1 MKRISKILLA
11 IVLIFTLSSC
21 TTSSSKRT
29 KDIAILYTGDVHVN
43 FDSAIGYD
51 GLAAFKNELIAD
63 NVDVIL
69 VDTGDA
75 IQGTP
80 IGKLSSG
87 SIPIEVM
94 NELGYDAMTLG
105 NHEFDYG
112 QEDLKLLSEL
122 ATFPFLSVNF
132 VDVVT
137 EQPVYQPYKIVERDG
152 IKVGFIGISTPRT
165 ITSSTPIYFQN
176 EQGEFIY
183 SFMQDDSGE
192 KLWTTVQ
199 NTVDAVR
206 KEGVDYVV
214 AMAHLGIDESTSP
227 YLSTTL
233 IEKTRGIDVVLDGH
247 SHSVVEC
254 MRVKNMDGERIL
266 LTSTGSGLENIGY
279 LLIDKKG
286 NISTGLIAEVED
298 KDSEMT
304 TFVQARKDEFEKI
317 LMKPVKAIENDLV
330 IEDSLSGNRII
341 RTTETN
347 LGDLCADAFKEATGA
362 QIAIQNGGG
371 IRKNLM
377 HGEITYGDI
386 LNVLP
391 YGNQLCVIEATG
403 QQILD
408 ALELSV
414 YAIPAEFGGFLQVAG
429 LTFEYDSKVPTP
441 VVRDENNMFLAIEGE
456 RRVKNVKVNGETIDP
471 TKTYTVGG
479 PEYTLLQNGDGY
491 AMFNGN
497 KVIASQITM
506 DYDAVVNYFNN
517 QYEAIKDM
525 YMNPSGTERIIK
537 IQ

>member
-1 MKRISKILLA
+1 MKRIGKILLT
-11 IVLIFTLSSC
+11 IVLIITLSAC
-21 TTSSSKRT
+21 TTTSSKRT
-29 KDIAILYTGDVHVN
+29 KDIAVLYTGDVHVN
-43 FDSAIGYD
+43 LDSTIGYD
-51 GLAAFKNELIAD
+51 GLAAFKNELLAD

-122 ATFPFLSVNF
+122 ATFPFLSLNF
-132 VDVVT
+132 IDIEM
-137 EQPVYQPYKIVERDG
+137 EQPVYRPYKIVERDG
-152 IKVGFIGISTPRT
+152 IKIGFIGVSTPRT

-176 EQGEFIY
+176 DKGEFIY
-183 SFMQDDSGE
+183 SFMQDDSGD
-192 KLWTTVQ
+192 KLWTAVQ

-206 KEGVDYVV
+206 KEGADYVI
-214 AMAHLGIDESTSP
+214 AMTHLGIDESTAP

-233 IEKTRGIDVVLDGH
+233 IEKTNGIDVVLDGH
-247 SHSVVEC
+247 SHSIAEC
-254 MRVKNMDGERIL
+254 MRVKNSDGERIL

-279 LLIDKKG
+279 LLIDKNG
-286 NISTGLIAEVED
+286 NITTGLIAEVKE
-298 KDSEMT
+298 KDSAMT

-317 LMKPVKAIENDLV
+317 LMKPVTTINNDLI
-330 IEDSLSGNRII
+330 IEDLVSGNRII

-362 QIAIQNGGG
+362 EIAIQNGGG

-377 HGEITYGDI
+377 QGEITYGDI

-391 YGNQLCVIEATG
+391 YGNQLCMIEATG

-414 YAIPAEFGGFLQVAG
+414 YAIPAEFGGFLHVSG
-429 LTFEYDSKVPTP
+429 LTFEYDSEVPTP
-441 VVRDENNMFLAIEGE
+441 VLRDENNMFVGIEGE
-456 RRVKNVKVNGETIDP
+456 RRVKNVKVNGEDIDP
-471 TKTYTVGG
+471 NKTYTVGG

-491 AMFNGN
+491 SMFNGN

-506 DYDAVVNYFNN
+506 DYDAVVNFFNN
-517 QYEAIKDM
+517 QYDENSDNYI
-525 YMNPSGTERIIK
+525 NPTGTERIIK

>member
-1 MKRISKILLA
+1 MKRISKILLS

-122 ATFPFLSVNF
+122 VTFPFLSVNF

-152 IKVGFIGISTPRT
+152 IKIGFIGISTPRT

-304 TFVQARKDEFEKI
+304 TFVQTRKDEFEKI

-525 YMNPSGTERIIK
+525 YMNPTGTERIIK

>member
-1 MKRISKILLA
+1 MKRISKILLS

-152 IKVGFIGISTPRT
+152 IKIGFIGISTPRT

-525 YMNPSGTERIIK
+525 YMNPPGTERIIK

>member
-1 MKRISKILLA
+1 MKRISKILLS

-152 IKVGFIGISTPRT
+152 IKIGFIGISTPRT

>member
-298 KDSEMT
+298 KDLEMT